1 MLSLLWML
9 RSCCEVQLLFYQQ
22 RVCIA
27 FRVRENRYRHR
38 TGVTSRPVHRSFRTP
53 FPPERSDTAVILETG
68 CGCGNRERKIW
79 DFLFRVV
86 FSHSLPEKDIR
97 ALSRALGCPR
107 KNGAEKMQKRRLP
120 QAFDLCL
127 SL

>member
-1 MLSLLWML
+1 ML
-9 RSCCEVQLLFYQQ
+9 RSCCEVQLQFYQQ

-27 FRVRENRYRHR
+27 FRVREDRYRHR

-53 FPPERSDTAVILETG
+53 FPPERSDTAVIAVGPRNRLR
-68 CGCGNRERKIW
+68 CGNRKRKIW